1 MTRLTPILVA
11 LAVATTSPQLALAKK
26 NKSPLGVFGT
36 INSKTFKATSRD
48 GVGDDCVRGIY
59 NPSLNILTFYAFE
72 CKAKRRRQGAYKKNY
87 KGVVISCQ
95 PADASAP
102 VGTPP
107 VQLVC
112 PSSVYTE
119 ARTGRF
125 GIPVSQ
131 TDWIASTTFDPMNG
145 TISSSLNTRIDSF
158 DGTTIRGA
166 FFGSFDLQGSG
177 TPAQVS
183 DEVRFE
189 FPIEVQ

>member
-1 MTRLTPILVA
+1 MTRLTLTLIA
-11 LAVATTSPQLALAKK
+11 LAVAATSPQLALAKK
-26 NKSPLGVFGT
+26 NKSSLGAFGT
-36 INSKTFKATSRD
+36 INGKSFKATSRD
-48 GVGDDCVRGIY
+48 GVDDACVNGIY

-102 VGTPP
+102 VSVPP
-107 VQLVC
+107 VALVC

-131 TDWIASTTFDPMNG
+131 TDWIASFAFG
-145 TISSSLNTRIDSF
+145 STISSSLNARIDAF

-189 FPIEVQ
+189 FPIEVH